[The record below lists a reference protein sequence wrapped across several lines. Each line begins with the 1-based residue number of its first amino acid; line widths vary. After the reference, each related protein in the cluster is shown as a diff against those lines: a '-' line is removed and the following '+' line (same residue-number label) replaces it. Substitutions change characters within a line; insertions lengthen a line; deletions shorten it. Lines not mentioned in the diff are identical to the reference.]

1 MTWSIIARDAAT
13 ELIGIAAASR
23 FLALGALVPHA
34 SAAGGLATQA
44 LVNPTYGPR
53 GLRLLGE
60 GLPAARVV
68 EVLTALDEGRD
79 QRQLHVVDARGGA
92 VAWTGSACVDW
103 CGHRQQVG
111 VSVAG
116 NMLAGPAV
124 LDDTLSVFLA
134 LADAPLALRLLGAM
148 DAGEAAGGDKRGRQS
163 AVLLVQ
169 GQDSYPRLSLRV
181 DDHAHPL
188 IELRRL
194 YAVAGE
200 RFLPFSTAF
209 PTGDLEAGITDRAE
223 IDRRIEAG
231 EHPAG
236 F

>member
-1 MTWSIIARDAAT
+1 MTFSIVARDPEAG
-13 ELIGIAAASR
+13 LVGIAAASR
-23 FLALGALVPHA
+23 FFALGAFVPHA

-53 GLRLLGE
+53 GLRLLAE
-60 GLPAARVV
+60 GLPASRVV
-68 EVLTALDEGRD
+68 EALTALDDGRD
-79 QRQLHVVDARGGA
+79 QRQLHVVDRHGCAA
-92 VAWTGSACVDW
+92 AWTGGACVDW
-103 CGHRQQVG
+103 CGHVAGPG

-124 LDDTLSVFLA
+124 LDATLETFLA
-134 LADAPLALRLLGAM
+134 EPTAPLAARLLAAM

-169 GQDSYPRLSLRV
+169 GADSYPRLSIRV
-181 DDHAHPL
+181 DDHAEPL

-209 PTGDLEAGITDRAE
+209 PTGDLDPGITDRAE

-231 EHPAG
+231 ARPAG